1 MNFHKDSTPCIVL
14 ISRNRILS
22 INTRPSFPG
31 GSNGKETTCNAGDP
45 GSISGWGSSLEKGM
59 ALLAWRIPWIEE
71 PGHKHLD
78 TTE

>member
-1 MNFHKDSTPCIVL
+1 M
-14 ISRNRILS
+14 RNTELDEAKVGIK
-22 INTRPSFPG
+22 IAGENII
-31 GSNGKETTCNAGDP
+31 GSSDGKASAYNAGDP

-59 ALLAWRIPWIEE
+59 ALHSSILAWRLPWIEE